1 MRLQRQHIH
10 RIRYIG
16 RIQLHRVFL
25 GNEHI
30 IGDGQILHGQR
41 CVVGQGNGVLQ
52 RETQIGQRTEETF
65 RAGNAGQGGA
75 RRIRVQAAW
84 CQRPFRMA
92 QAIGQ
97 RGRAAA
103 AEHGQRALPSR
114 FGTVD
119 IVQAALAQDHGIH
132 LLQTRKRLAQ
142 AAVGQYI
149 ERAADMHRRKHG
161 NFQIAVQRV
170 MLQTVVRHH
179 QLNIGKVL
187 QQGGA
192 CRKTVGTH
200 RHRRVC
206 LAVQQQRLVARHR
219 RRTFWT
225 QDMDG
230 LR

>member
-52 RETQIGQRTEETF
+52 RETQIGQRTEKSF
-65 RAGNAGQGGA
+65 GAGNAGQGGA
-75 RRIRVQAAW
+75 RCIRVQAAW

-114 FGTVD
+114 FGAVD

-132 LLQTRKRLAQ
+132 LL
-142 AAVGQYI
+142 
-149 ERAADMHRRKHG
+149 
-161 NFQIAVQRV
+161 
-170 MLQTVVRHH
+170 
-179 QLNIGKVL
+179 
-187 QQGGA
+187 
-192 CRKTVGTH
+192 
-200 RHRRVC
+200 
-206 LAVQQQRLVARHR
+206 
-219 RRTFWT
+219 
-225 QDMDG
+225 
-230 LR
+230 